1 MVEPR
6 RMFVNEFGCTI
17 TSVTVITKR
26 AAPIANAG
34 LDLQVSLTC
43 SGEGRRG
50 RASELFAGGYL
61 TRRHFR

>member
-1 MVEPR
+1 
-6 RMFVNEFGCTI
+6 MFVNEFGCTI

-26 AAPIANAG
+26 AAPVANAG

-50 RASELFAGGYL
+50 SQNLRQ
-61 TRRHFR
+61 T